1 MNQVAVFAG
10 LLFWSWVGGIWG
22 MLLAVPMMM
31 AIKVICDHVEP
42 LRRSHTYLASDTF
55 QYSPPRSGSRCA
67 WKSTD
72 SRRRLGGIS
81 SSRRRGGISC
91 GGLKRR
97 AINGTNEGI
106 ACDNGRGAI
115 VTYTPRRSEVAGCP
129 Y

>member
-55 QYSPPRSGSRCA
+55 QYSPPRSGFSMRVEIDGQQA
-67 WKSTD
+67 TVG
-72 SRRRLGGIS
+72 RHLFIS
-81 SSRRRGGISC
+81 
-91 GGLKRR
+91 K
-97 AINGTNEGI
+97 T
-106 ACDNGRGAI
+106 GRHLL
-115 VTYTPRRSEVAGCP
+115 RRSEAARDQWHE
-129 Y
+129 